1 MEPYTNYTMT
11 AEDYY
16 EDKIAEEQDE
26 LTEQLTEL
34 SFISVFCIEY
44 FCHGHIDYGP
54 FLSHFSLKIA
64 IVLKISRQK

>member
-34 SFISVFCIEY
+34 SFISGILYRSFW
-44 FCHGHIDYGP
+44 P
-54 FLSHFSLKIA
+54 
-64 IVLKISRQK
+64 